1 MNRHPHSPQLDDEN
15 NDVTE
20 MYRKTGSAE
29 DIGEDIPMTE
39 EERLARYDVE
49 DIGYELGDEDGET
62 DAEDEY
68 EELAEE
74 ETEGHYGI
82 AAEDFIGG
90 GFHIED
96 LSTNTEAGDIDIDE
110 D

>member
-1 MNRHPHSPQLDDEN
+1 MNPNPRPGLDDEN

-20 MYRKTGSAE
+20 LYRKTGSAE

-39 EERLARYDVE
+39 EERRAYYDIE
-49 DIGYELGDEDGET
+49 DIGYELGDEDGNT
-62 DAEDEY
+62 DAADEY

-74 ETEGHYGI
+74 ETEGQLGI
-82 AAEDFIGG
+82 TADDFIGG

-96 LSTNTEAGDIDIDE
+96 LSEGTEVGDLDDIE
-110 D
+110 G